1 MAMERRALALGL
13 ILMTFAGHCM
23 GQLKVGFYDGKCNNI
38 DIEDLIFRVVKAKY
52 PKDIGSVGD
61 LVRLSFH
68 DCFVRGCDASILIDG
83 KGTEK
88 TALPN
93 LTLDGFELIDAIK
106 ATVEKFCPGVVSC
119 ADVLVIATRVLVHLV
134 SGHTVGVAHCG
145 AFQDRLYNF
154 QNTGKPDPSMSNNLL
169 ISLRKICPPSGN
181 STLTT
186 FLDQTPGSGDVMDN
200 AFYQAILKHNAV
212 LRFDQLLATDP
223 RTKDIVKTL
232 ATCPSSF
239 STKFGEA
246 MVKMGRIGVLAHTQ
260 GEIRRSCRAVNKA
273 TRKLVEVDLGVD
285 AD

>member
-1 MAMERRALALGL
+1 MERRALALGL

-68 DCFVRGCDASILIDG
+68 DCFVRGCDASIFLDG

-119 ADVLVIATRVLVHLV
+119 ADVLVIATRVLVHLAGGSWYEV
-134 SGHTVGVAHCG
+134 ETGRRDGFISNAAD
-145 AFQDRLYNF
+145 AFTLPPP
-154 QNTGKPDPSMSNNLL
+154 T
-169 ISLRKICPPSGN
+169 ISISAAIQAFADKGL
-181 STLTT
+181 TLE
-186 FLDQTPGSGDVMDN
+186 DMPKEQQEN
-200 AFYQAILKHNAV
+200 
-212 LRFDQLLATDP
+212 
-223 RTKDIVKTL
+223 
-232 ATCPSSF
+232 
-239 STKFGEA
+239 
-246 MVKMGRIGVLAHTQ
+246 
-260 GEIRRSCRAVNKA
+260 
-273 TRKLVEVDLGVD
+273 
-285 AD
+285 